1 MLFKQEHLD
10 GVLSGK
16 VSLAFRKW
24 KQPAVKEG
32 SLIHTSIGM
41 VEITGITPCQLNRI
55 TAEDASAAGYKNLTT
70 LHTLL
75 AKIPE
80 GTLYKISLRY
90 AAPDPRIELREQ
102 TAVSNAEMELLFEK
116 LARLDRYSKQG
127 DWTLEVLRAI
137 QQHPHSKAILL
148 AGKLG
153 REKEWLK
160 ENIRK
165 LKNLGLTI
173 SHTEGY
179 SLSPLGELL
188 LATHTPKK
196 K

>member
-10 GVLSGK
+10 GIISGK

-41 VEITGITPCQLNRI
+41 VEITCITPCQLNKI
-55 TAEDASAAGYKNLTT
+55 TAEEAAAAGYKNLAA
-70 LHTLL
+70 LHTVLT
-75 AKIPE
+75 KIAE
-80 GTLYKISLRY
+80 GTLYKISVRYY
-90 AAPDPRIELREQ
+90 AADPRIELREQ
-102 TAVSNAEMELLFEK
+102 TAVSKNEMELLFEK
-116 LARLDRYSKQG
+116 LARLDQYSKQG
-127 DWTLEVLRAI
+127 HWTLEVLRAI
-137 QQHPHSKAILL
+137 EQHPHSKAILL

-160 ENIRK
+160 LNIRK

-179 SLSPLGELL
+179 SLSPLGKLL
-188 LATHTPKK
+188 LAAPAPKRK
-196 K
+196 

>member
-10 GVLSGK
+10 GIISGN

-24 KQPAVKEG
+24 KQPAVNEG
-32 SLIHTSIGM
+32 SLIHTSIGV
-41 VEITGITPCQLNRI
+41 VEITGIAPCQLNQI
-55 TAEDASAAGYKNLTT
+55 TAADATAAGFKDLAT
-70 LHTLL
+70 LRTLL
-75 AKIPE
+75 DKIPA
-80 GTLYKISLRY
+80 GTLYKISVRYY
-90 AAPDPRIELREQ
+90 AADPRIELREQ
-102 TAVSNAEMELLFEK
+102 TSVSTAEMELLFEK
-116 LARLDRYSKQG
+116 LARLDRYSKHG

-179 SLSPLGELL
+179 SLSPLGTLL
-188 LATHTPKK
+188 LAAHGKAK
-196 K
+196 R

>member
-1 MLFKQEHLD
+1 MLFKQDHLE
-10 GVLSGK
+10 GIVAGK

-32 SLIHTSIGM
+32 SLINTSVGVI
-41 VEITGITPCQLNRI
+41 EITEIIPWHVQQLSEEAAI
-55 TAEDASAAGYKNLTT
+55 AAGYKNLSA
-70 LHTLL
+70 LQQVLS
-75 AKIPE
+75 KISA
-80 GTLYKISLRY
+80 GTLYKIRVRYY
-90 AAPDPRIELREQ
+90 AADPRIELREQ
-102 TAVSNAEMELLFEK
+102 TSLTAADRDALLEK
-116 LARLDRYSKQG
+116 LKRLDQYSQQG
-127 DWTLEVLRAI
+127 DWTREVLNAI
-137 QQHPHSKAILL
+137 QQYPHSKAILL

-160 ENIRK
+160 LNIRK

-179 SLSPLGELL
+179 SLSPLGTLL
-188 LATHTPKK
+188 LSAWSRKK